1 MRNFNKFGPFGCGR
15 IKAALRFSLNVSGC
29 VLILTLGGRLS
40 GSLGVLSNSDIVEI
54 VSGVGR
60 LWGLLGS
67 RLVVGEA
74 QAAICFLPDCMDK
87 ADQVLSGNLSSRY
100 CKDLGYVYYPL
111 GQCPQFYARDVCP
124 YDSYY
129 LKCDAAQWCRD
140 NGYET
145 KVEDCTVPEYADEKC
160 PNGQEVYKRCKADYE
175 QACTEEDPDYVS
187 ECQEGWI
194 LDENE
199 LCSYSEMYG
208 KCCNLCSDY
217 PYEEDEI
224 PEGYVKGDSCNACG
238 NVTRYK
244 IEPNPCIGYQK
255 CTDTPKSGT
264 PECKHGNETW
274 YKECCAY
281 ECSLAECPE
290 GTDCNFEV
298 CSSKYCIV
306 GCLVDYTDYCQK
318 PVTDCAALGYTSTSC
333 GGRKLVCPYDS
344 GLFFCM

>member
-1 MRNFNKFGPFGCGR
+1 MHNRILRVEERNPRPRVFQPIQNEST
-15 IKAALRFSLNVSGC
+15 KAAADIGKCPGGGFGVSAFSRAERR
-29 VLILTLGGRLS
+29 LIILFLLTLGVYSAPGS
-40 GSLGVLSNSDIVEI
+40 GN
-54 VSGVGR
+54 
-60 LWGLLGS
+60 
-67 RLVVGEA
+67 A
-74 QAAICFLPDCMDK
+74 QAAICFLPDCMEK
-87 ADQVLSGNLSSRY
+87 LADFGGGNISSQY
-100 CKDLGYVYYPL
+100 CKDMGYIYYGS
-111 GQCPQFYARDVCP
+111 GQCPEYHAQDSCP
-124 YDSYY
+124 HDSHY

-224 PEGYVKGDSCNACG
+224 PEGYVKGESCNACG